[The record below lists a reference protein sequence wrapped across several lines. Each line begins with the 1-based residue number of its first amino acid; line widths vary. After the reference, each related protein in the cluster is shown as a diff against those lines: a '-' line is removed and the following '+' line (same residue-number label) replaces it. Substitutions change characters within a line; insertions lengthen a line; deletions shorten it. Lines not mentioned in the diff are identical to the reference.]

1 MATDSN
7 QDELEKINQAIA
19 GQEGLRGLGIMA
31 EAGIDA
37 KLERVRRR
45 REALPAQASQPAGQ
59 SAGNR
64 GVLDSSA
71 DC

>member
-31 EAGIDA
+31 EAKIEA
-37 KLERVRRR
+37 NLERLRRR
-45 REALPAQASQPAGQ
+45 REALLGQAPQPAGQ
-59 SAGNR
+59 SAGDR

>member
-19 GQEGLRGLGIMA
+19 GQEGRGAGATVAGGGADPIGGRWGGGGGALRG
-31 EAGIDA
+31 
-37 KLERVRRR
+37 R
-45 REALPAQASQPAGQ
+45 ASQPAGQ